1 MECQSE
7 VFAEASFLDECLG
20 LWIDGVG
27 QNHKRHER
35 RHMLLVRLDVA
46 HAGLPREVN
55 FPLQIL
61 CRQVIRQINV
71 DILIILDRAQNVLL
85 ADEIVLIAQIV
96 ERRGGEV
103 PAFYVHV
110 PFDVVMMRI
119 GIEQLGQSVLLC
131 HLHRTHS
138 FRIYQE

>member
-20 LWIDGVG
+20 LGIDGVG

-46 HAGLPREVN
+46 NAGLPREVN

-103 PAFYVHV
+103 PSRS
-110 PFDVVMMRI
+110 M
-119 GIEQLGQSVLLC
+119 S
-131 HLHRTHS
+131 
-138 FRIYQE
+138 